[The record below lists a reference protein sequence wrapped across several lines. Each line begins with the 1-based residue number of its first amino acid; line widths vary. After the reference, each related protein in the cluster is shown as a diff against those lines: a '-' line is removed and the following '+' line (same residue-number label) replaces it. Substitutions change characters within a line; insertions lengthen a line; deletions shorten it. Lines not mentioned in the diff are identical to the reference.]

1 MRQSRLGAT
10 LQTTVLGF
18 CSILAIGD
26 ASAVAV
32 TAGTPTV
39 SSANLGPGSPS
50 VYGPN
55 VSTQTVSSNR
65 NYVSSTVDVPSFEVV
80 SAPTATASGLRYLY
94 STPQTTTTWVE
105 DTWKQDTVEI
115 DVSSSG
121 GNKSGGK
128 WISIAGTVTSDTAL
142 DIRFS
147 MMASGTFDPIQT
159 PFGLAAP
166 PLASFYF
173 GEAAVGAVPTSTTN
187 ADIIS
192 LTYSANTF
200 SSQFGTTTFTLAPG
214 TAQPFAAFV
223 YAGDDVSIGS
233 FDLTGITTLYDYAFA
248 PRASVVIGN
257 RVLVGADQIAPIPE
271 AEPALILAAGLGAVA
286 ALARRRRRAVAR
298 LQARPAATRG

>member
-1 MRQSRLGAT
+1 MMRHSRLGAT
-10 LQTTVLGF
+10 FQATVIGIG
-18 CSILAIGD
+18 SILAIGS
-26 ASAVAV
+26 ASAASV
-32 TAGTPTV
+32 TAGTPTL
-39 SSANLGPGSPS
+39 SSSNLGTGTPS
-50 VYGPN
+50 VYGPSA
-55 VSTQTVSSNR
+55 STQNISSNR
-65 NYVSSTVDVPSFEVV
+65 DYESSTVNVPSSEVV
-80 SAPTATASGLRYLY
+80 IAPTETTSGLMYLY

-105 DTWKQDTVEI
+105 DSWKRDTVEI
-115 DVSSSG
+115 DVNSSG

-147 MMASGTFDPIQT
+147 MTASGIFDPIQT

-173 GEAAVGAVPTSTTN
+173 GEAAVGAVPSSSTN

-214 TAQPFAAFV
+214 VAQPFAAFV
-223 YAGDDVSIGS
+223 YAGQDVSIGT
-233 FDLTGITTLYDYAFA
+233 FDLTGITTLYDYAL
-248 PRASVVIGN
+248 ASRESVFIGN
-257 RVLVGADQIAPIPE
+257 RVLVGAAQIAPIPE

-286 ALARRRRRAVAR
+286 ALARRRRRAVA
-298 LQARPAATRG
+298 QC